1 MESSHIFLNAMTYV
15 AFIILSGLSLLICL
29 ILFII
34 RLSQDHK
41 QKWNWLIASVL
52 SVFALL
58 FSVYLFTRKVVITVK
73 EIGKNVE
80 QKLEESVQELQK
92 HDTSYHYAKIL
103 SNDMIKKLK
112 EFEHINA
119 HHKAPDEFYVYFGYI
134 DYYRMPLT
142 FPYSLHCNDVLET
155 AELFDERNVS
165 AFNSNDN
172 GEIQTGIAGVKKFAF
187 DNSAFVGLTKLES
200 GKESYIIYSFNDS
213 KQKSFPTLKE
223 ALKAARNEFN
233 YRGYD
238 TLISINNYYSLFN

>member
-1 MESSHIFLNAMTYV
+1 MFLNAMTYV

-41 QKWNWLIASVL
+41 QKWAWLIASIV

-58 FSVYLFTRKVVITVK
+58 FSVYLFTRKVVSTVK

-92 HDTSYHYAKIL
+92 QDTSYHYRKL
-103 SNDMIKKLK
+103 VSNQTIKTLK
-112 EFEHINA
+112 DFEHMNGNSN
-119 HHKAPDEFYVYFGYI
+119 APDEFYVYFGYM

-142 FPYSLHCNDVLET
+142 FPYSFHCNDVLET

-172 GEIQTGIAGVKKFAF
+172 GEMATGITGIKKFTF
-187 DNSAFVGLTKLES
+187 DNSALIGLTKLES
-200 GKESYIIYSFNDS
+200 GKDNYIIYSFSDS

-223 ALKAARNEFN
+223 ALKSARNEFN
-233 YRGYD
+233 FRGYD
-238 TLISINNYYSLFN
+238 TLVSVKDYYALFN